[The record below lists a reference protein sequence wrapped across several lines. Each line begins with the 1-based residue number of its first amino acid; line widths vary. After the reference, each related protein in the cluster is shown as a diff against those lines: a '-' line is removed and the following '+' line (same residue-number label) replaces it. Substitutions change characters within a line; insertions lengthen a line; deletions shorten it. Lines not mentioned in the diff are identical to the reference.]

1 MARLLNSRCDFENG
15 FFSCDLPEDAILL
28 ILKVKTKTG
37 NHTLVED
44 TEKWT
49 KEFHPW
55 KKPSKE
61 GKQFPRKLPGVLT
74 PKKSDISVTSNS
86 GQCPIPIEYKYRPK
100 YFDEP
105 ECIDSDKENMPPI
118 ESITP
123 PSLKNLS
130 LEEENNNDNEHEATS
145 WEVSVAQNLDL
156 LPRSSSPYPNKKT
169 RTLEDL
175 ETDTDDNMVNMTGF
189 FDRPQNEKRSPRPK
203 PLEHNSEQCPTPQ
216 NSPTHM
222 PKSSVPTTPISPTK
236 PHINGIWGVLSDKRR
251 VPHGWPACL
260 RRQPPRVAF
269 QNNDIYVVDDEEY
282 EEPRERHPKVQYKL
296 KIADNP
302 AAQNMSHEEDY
313 CNNNYESIDETAV

>member
-28 ILKVKTKTG
+28 ILKVKTKSG

-49 KEFHPW
+49 EKFRPW
-55 KKPSKE
+55 KKLSKE
-61 GKQFPRKLPGVLT
+61 GKRFPRKLPGVLT
-74 PKKSDISVTSNS
+74 PKKRDVSVTSDS
-86 GQCPIPIEYKYRPK
+86 GQCPSPTEHQHRPK
-100 YFDEP
+100 YFEEP
-105 ECIDSDKENMPPI
+105 ECLDSDKENMPPI

-130 LEEENNNDNEHEATS
+130 LEEENNDNNNEHEATS
-145 WEVSVAQNLDL
+145 WEASVAGNVDL
-156 LPRSSSPYPNKKT
+156 LPRSSSPYPKKKT
-169 RTLEDL
+169 RTLEGL
-175 ETDTDDNMVNMTGF
+175 ETDTDDNMVDMTNF
-189 FDRPQNEKRSPRPK
+189 FDRPQNEKRSPSP
-203 PLEHNSEQCPTPQ
+203 NSEQCSTLQ

-222 PKSSVPTTPISPTK
+222 PKSSVPAPPISTAK
-236 PHINGIWGVLSDKRR
+236 PHRNKIREVLPDKGR

-269 QNNDIYVVDDEEY
+269 RNNDIYVVDDEEY

-296 KIADNP
+296 RLTDNP
-302 AAQNMSHEEDY
+302 AAQNMPHEEDY
-313 CNNNYESIDETAV
+313 SNNNYESIDETAV